1 MTQAEKCVVLL
12 SGGIDSAVSAAVAKK
27 QGLEIYALTVDYG
40 QRHRFEI
47 ESAKKL
53 AKFLGVKEHV
63 VVEVPFGA
71 FAKSALTSREID
83 VPKDRGELER
93 TKKIPATYV
102 PARNAILLAL
112 ATSWAETIG
121 ADYIFVGFNILDYS
135 GYPDC
140 RPEFIEAFEKVIEKG
155 TKGGTSGR
163 LIKIKAPLLMSKKSE
178 IIKLGQS
185 LGVDFSFTF
194 SCYDPSPDGRPCG
207 HCDSCLIRKQA
218 FSDAGLE
225 DPLLK
230 KFS

>member
-1 MTQAEKCVVLL
+1 MTQTRKCVVLL
-12 SGGIDSAVSAAVAKK
+12 SGGIDSAVSAALAKK

-40 QRHRFEI
+40 QRNRFEL

-53 AKFLGVKEHV
+53 AKFLGAKEHV
-63 VVEVPFGA
+63 LIEVPFGA
-71 FAKSALTSREID
+71 LARSALTSREID

-93 TKKIPATYV
+93 TRGIPITYV
-102 PARNAILLAL
+102 PARNMILLAL
-112 ATSWAETIG
+112 ATSWAETVD

-155 TKGGTSGR
+155 TKAGVNGR

-178 IIKLGQS
+178 IVKLGYN
-185 LGVDFSFTF
+185 LGVDFSLTF
-194 SCYDPSPDGRPCG
+194 SCYDPSPDGKPCG

-218 FSDAGLE
+218 FLDAGLE
-225 DPLLK
+225 DPLVK
-230 KFS
+230 E